1 MLNSILSHCLLLV
14 CSDSV
19 DGESVATEYHYLVS
33 KQSLS
38 QNYEMVESLLSI
50 VDISEKFIKKMKIES
65 EKQYQLLDINVI
77 KSVLYNGICKVV
89 QLILT

>member
-1 MLNSILSHCLLLV
+1 
-14 CSDSV
+14 
-19 DGESVATEYHYLVS
+19 
-33 KQSLS
+33 
-38 QNYEMVESLLSI
+38 MVESLLSI

-89 QLILT
+89 QLILTQKQSKESKDFLEVER